1 MAEETRTPA
10 PDVLRTTILI
20 AAVTVG
26 LLLLWRA
33 HGIFITAILGV
44 LFGLGLSRAA
54 DKLEERGVRRAIGA
68 PAVLFGI
75 IGTIVA
81 IGFLMAPVISRQ
93 TEALTAALPKAIDSF
108 EQRLNK
114 GAAIINGTAP
124 PSAAA
129 TPGKPQQQGQPVA
142 AKKTEGQRQKEGGAL
157 RARLTQESGRMM
169 QFIFPVLS
177 STFGAIAGVIIVIF
191 IAMYIAVDPKTYR
204 AGVVHLIPR
213 SKRDKADE
221 LLDTLSHVL
230 RSWLVARLMAM
241 VLIGVVTALGLLAL
255 RVEAAIALGLIAGLL
270 EFIPFFGPILS
281 AIPALGIALA
291 ESPSKAVA
299 VAILYLIIQQLE
311 GNLITPLILEKRL
324 DIPPVLTIVTVGA
337 LGVVFGVLGM
347 LIAEPILAVALVTTK
362 ILYVRD
368 QLHDPVKVGAESKE

>member
-81 IGFLMAPVISRQ
+81 IGFLMAPVVSRQ
-93 TEALTAALPKAIDSF
+93 TKALTAALPKAIDSF

-114 GAAIINGTAP
+114 GAAIINGTAGQ

-129 TPGKPQQQGQPVA
+129 TP
-142 AKKTEGQRQKEGGAL
+142 AL
-157 RARLTQESGRMM
+157 
-169 QFIFPVLS
+169 
-177 STFGAIAGVIIVIF
+177 
-191 IAMYIAVDPKTYR
+191 
-204 AGVVHLIPR
+204 PR
-213 SKRDKADE
+213 CR
-221 LLDTLSHVL
+221 
-230 RSWLVARLMAM
+230 RRWR
-241 VLIGVVTALGLLAL
+241 
-255 RVEAAIALGLIAGLL
+255 RC
-270 EFIPFFGPILS
+270 
-281 AIPALGIALA
+281 
-291 ESPSKAVA
+291 
-299 VAILYLIIQQLE
+299 
-311 GNLITPLILEKRL
+311 
-324 DIPPVLTIVTVGA
+324 
-337 LGVVFGVLGM
+337 
-347 LIAEPILAVALVTTK
+347 
-362 ILYVRD
+362 
-368 QLHDPVKVGAESKE
+368 